1 MSNVKDIIS
10 DDHEF
15 WRLVIESQAASGL
28 SVSRFCENEGLNP
41 SSFYQWRKKLEPK
54 SDNEVSSD
62 DKIDDAGSP
71 VEPEFISLGQIHTH
85 SKELCITFPGGIH
98 VNASNSCNIK
108 LLCETVRTICERK
121 C

>member
-1 MSNVKDIIS
+1 MSNTKDVAG

-28 SVSRFCENEGLNP
+28 SINKFCENEGLNP
-41 SSFYQWRKKLEPK
+41 SSFYQWRKKLEQK
-54 SDNEVSSD
+54 SDNAVSSD
-62 DKIDDAGSP
+62 DKVDDVGSSAGP
-71 VEPEFISLGQIHTH
+71 TFIPLGQIQAN
-85 SKELCITFPGGIH
+85 SKELCVIFPGGIQ

-108 LLCETVRTICERK
+108 LLCETVRTICEQQ